1 MVANTNHSESNKEVR
16 GLPLIIAIIAIIAI
30 ALTKACPIRWHTL
43 ASDSTRG
50 RRDLPFDRGALP
62 KRYVGVS
69 RTLPRRLGAIGTR
82 WCPPCRGFRRSAL
95 RVVAPNHRMTCESPD
110 FTVLALAFARDS
122 NRIVDSPPGRGTI
135 DPSNIF
141 HRLRRTFSV
150 ARCCSLRPCDVCF
163 HSSPGLPG
171 PRALSC
177 TARASPPHP
186 PYPPL
191 STVAACL
198 SGCSSWPSS

>member
-1 MVANTNHSESNKEVR
+1 MQQV
-16 GLPLIIAIIAIIAI
+16 GCIIAIIAIIAI
-30 ALTKACPIRWHTL
+30 ALTEACPIRYHTL

-69 RTLPRRLGAIGTR
+69 RTLPRRLGAMGTR

-122 NRIVDSPPGRGTI
+122 NQLLGCCRCTFIYSFTYFCFSRYFCPTQSCFRQQSGGDVGIVGGAPPARGVKLDSGAVLCRSRKFVLVLKGGLPKY
-135 DPSNIF
+135 S
-141 HRLRRTFSV
+141 
-150 ARCCSLRPCDVCF
+150 AKLRP
-163 HSSPGLPG
+163 S
-171 PRALSC
+171 
-177 TARASPPHP
+177 HP
-186 PYPPL
+186 L
-191 STVAACL
+191 
-198 SGCSSWPSS
+198 